1 MSLSWYRLTTLFLL
15 SISLPVAAQV
25 GAVNYGFIYGLS
37 HPFQGMDHIL
47 AALSVGMLCTM
58 LERGLV
64 CMIPLAFL
72 FFMCLG
78 SIAGIL
84 AVPMPIADS
93 FLALGVVALG
103 GIIALNRSM
112 PVSFAM
118 AFVGIFAVFHG
129 YEHGALM
136 PAGASPLAYLSG
148 LLAGTVLLQ
157 LMGVLIGKILRHL
170 DNNSRL
176 LRITG
181 GVIAVAGGYLVLAL
195 LWPIP

>member
-1 MSLSWYRLTTLFLL
+1 MAPLVLL

-25 GAVNYGFIYGLS
+25 GVVNNGFIYGLL
-37 HPFQGMDHIL
+37 HPFEAMDHIL
-47 AALSVGMLCTM
+47 VALSVGMLCTM
-58 LERGLV
+58 LERGIV
-64 CMIPLAFL
+64 CLIPVAFL
-72 FFMCLG
+72 FFMSLG

-84 AVPMPIADS
+84 HVPIPVGDP

-129 YEHGALM
+129 YEHGASM
-136 PAGASPLAYLSG
+136 PAGTAPLAYLSG

-157 LMGVLIGKILRHL
+157 LLGIIGGKMLIHL
-170 DNNSRL
+170 DDNSRL

-181 GVIAVAGGYLVLAL
+181 GAIAIAGVYSVLAV
-195 LWPIP
+195 LWQTP